1 MRRFHSPGHVG
12 RFCHAHD
19 LIYEHFRL
27 RQHQLTAADHRATL
41 TDRHESWNEIT
52 VVLLTEQA
60 AAA

>member
-1 MRRFHSPGHVG
+1 MRRFSSPRQAG

-19 LIYEHFRL
+19 PIYEHFRP

-41 TDRHESWNEIT
+41 TDRHRTRNEIT
-52 VVLLTEQA
+52 AALLAERA